1 MAGVRF
7 DLSALAY
14 FNALFILMR
23 ILPFGF
29 VYNRLYNRATLWVY
43 GVCNSLLLAINL
55 GDIPYFRFTGARL
68 RWSNILNITT
78 DSDIWRIVLQYAGSY
93 WWAFAAVALVVAVM
107 MYLATRVE
115 LRRPAG
121 RFSRLWLRILIALVF
136 AAGTLPCHARTCR
149 RRCAARYPRRCLFGG

>member
-1 MAGVRF
+1 MRRKWFGADALGATLWQLAVAFVLLWLSRFAFAAYNADICQVGSFSEAVRLAIAGVRF

-29 VYNRLYNRATLWVY
+29 VYSKIYDRIVLWVY
-43 GVCNSLLLAINL
+43 GVCNSLLLAVNL

-93 WWAFAAVALVVAVM
+93 W
-107 MYLATRVE
+107 
-115 LRRPAG
+115 
-121 RFSRLWLRILIALVF
+121 
-136 AAGTLPCHARTCR
+136 
-149 RRCAARYPRRCLFGG
+149 